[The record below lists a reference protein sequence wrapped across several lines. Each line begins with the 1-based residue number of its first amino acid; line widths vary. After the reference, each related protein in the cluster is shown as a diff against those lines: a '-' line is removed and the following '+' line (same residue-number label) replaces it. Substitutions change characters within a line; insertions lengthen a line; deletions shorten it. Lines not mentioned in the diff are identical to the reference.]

1 MPTSNALLISDFIA
15 YLRYEC
21 GAAEDTVTA
30 HEHSLAHLAA
40 WLKPMWLPD
49 ASRTMLQL
57 YIGNSLQ
64 QGSGARTI
72 ARRLSHYRHFY
83 QFLLSQK
90 EIESDPTL
98 DLAMPKH
105 WSTAKA
111 GKAKNSF
118 TVATWIRMEWDA
130 Y

>member
-1 MPTSNALLISDFIA
+1 MSTSNALLISDFIG

-21 GAAEDTVTA
+21 DASEKNITA

-40 WLKPMWLPD
+40 WLNPMWLPD
-49 ASRTMLQL
+49 ASRSVLQL

-64 QGSGARTI
+64 QGTGARTI

-83 QFLLSQK
+83 QFLLNQK
-90 EIESDPTL
+90 EIKRDPTL
-98 DLAMPKH
+98 RLTMPKH
-105 WSTAKA
+105 WRT
-111 GKAKNSF
+111 GKAENSF
-118 TVATWIRMEWDA
+118 IVATWIRMDWDA

>member
-1 MPTSNALLISDFIA
+1 MPTSNALLISDFIG

-21 GAAEDTVTA
+21 DAPEKNIAA

-49 ASRTMLQL
+49 ASRTVLQL

-64 QGSGARTI
+64 QGTGARTI
-72 ARRLSHYRHFY
+72 ARRLSHCRHFY
-83 QFLLSQK
+83 RFLLDQK
-90 EIESDPTL
+90 QIKSDPTFHL
-98 DLAMPKH
+98 TMPKH
-105 WSTAKA
+105 WITAKA
-111 GKAKNSF
+111 GKTQDSF
-118 TVATWIRMEWDA
+118 TVVTWVRMEWDA